1 MENHLPAPTK
11 RAFRW
16 TVAIILVASTAASCG
31 PASRSVEIKATDS
44 GSQVKLR
51 VGDTLALD
59 LGGGSLQP
67 WRRLVY
73 PRSLM
78 SLSEANRDQG
88 QFRFLAV
95 RAGNGVVAASVLAHC
110 GPPAFKEIACAVKP
124 ALAGGGSYPG
134 RFMIRVRVSE

>member
-1 MENHLPAPTK
+1 MGNHLPAPAK

-16 TVAIILVASTAASCG
+16 TMAIILLASTAASCG

-59 LGGGSLQP
+59 LGGSSQP
-67 WRRLVY
+67 SRRLVY

-78 SLSEANRDQG
+78 SLSEANRNQG

-95 RAGNGVVAASVLAHC
+95 RAGDGVVSASVLAHC